1 MARLGLACPCPEI
14 TVGRVKAPDGLL
26 MKILFVHPHF
36 PGPFAA
42 LAALLTAEA
51 THTIVALVAA
61 QAELAATWQGVT
73 LMACPPP
80 RASTAGLHPWLQ
92 EAERQTL
99 RGEAACHA
107 ALQLQAQGFT
117 PDVIVAHPG
126 WGDSLFLKEIW
137 PQAQLGLYAELFYQP
152 DSIATGFDPEFAVS
166 GPLAGAP
173 LRLRNLPHLLHWQ
186 DAQAAISPTQW
197 QANTFAPALR
207 ERITV
212 VRDGIDT
219 AVMAPHP
226 DISITLNG
234 ALTLTRTQ
242 EVVTFASRT
251 LEPCRG
257 FHVFMRSLP
266 LLLRLRPQAHIIIA
280 GGTEGGYGPRPDSG
294 QSWRDLLVQE
304 LQPQMEAADW
314 ARVHFVGQIPH
325 ASLMGLLQLSS
336 VHVYLSYP
344 FVLGRSLLEA
354 MSVGCAVVGSDTASV
369 REVLQHG
376 ANAWL
381 VNFFDIPGLAHAVAE
396 LLADAPRRQ
405 HLGAQAR
412 EWVQTHADLHQV
424 TLPQQRQWLQTL
436 ADAAA
441 PVPAVPQ
448 ASTLLPTPATA
459 WAGLRQSL
467 AEVRALLAEEESQ
480 QAAAHVAEPRTSAK

>member
-1 MARLGLACPCPEI
+1 M
-14 TVGRVKAPDGLL
+14 
-26 MKILFVHPHF
+26 
-36 PGPFAA
+36 
-42 LAALLTAEA
+42 LTTEA
-51 THTIVALVAA
+51 THTLVALVAA

-73 LMACPPP
+73 LVACPPP
-80 RASTAGLHPWLQ
+80 RASAAGLHPWLQ

-99 RGEAACHA
+99 RGEATCHA

-126 WGDSLFLKEIW
+126 WGDSLFLQEIW
-137 PQAQLGLYAELFYQP
+137 PQARLGLYAELFYQP
-152 DSIATGFDPEFAVS
+152 DSVATGFDPEFAAP
-166 GPLAGAP
+166 GPLAAAP
-173 LRLRNLPHLLHWQ
+173 LRLKNLPHLLHWQ

-197 QANTFAPALR
+197 QADTFAPALR

-212 VRDGIDT
+212 IRDGIDT
-219 AVMAPHP
+219 AAIAPHP
-226 DISITLNG
+226 DISLTLNG

-266 LLLRLRPQAHIIIA
+266 LLLRLRPQAHIMIA

-294 QSWRDLLVQE
+294 QSWRDVLVQE
-304 LQPQMEAADW
+304 LQPQLEAADW
-314 ARVHFVGQIPH
+314 ARVHFVGQVPH
-325 ASLMGLLQLSS
+325 ASLIGLLQLSS

-354 MSVGCAVVGSDTASV
+354 MSVGCAIVGSDTAPV

-376 ANAWL
+376 HNGWL
-381 VNFFDIPGLAHAVAE
+381 VHFFDTTALAHTVAQ
-396 LLADAPRRQ
+396 LLADAPTRQ

-412 EWVQTHADLHQV
+412 QWVQAHADLHQV
-424 TLPQQRQWLQTL
+424 TLPQQRQWLQAL
-436 ADAAA
+436 ADAV
-441 PVPAVPQ
+441 VPA
-448 ASTLLPTPATA
+448 ATA
-459 WAGLRQSL
+459 MPAATPLPPPLTVLAQLRQSL
-467 AEVRALLAEEESQ
+467 AEVRALLAEEDQ
-480 QAAAHVAEPRTSAK
+480 